1 MGALKAGVAVVDITP
16 PPGLLL
22 AGFAARS
29 EPATGIHDP
38 LTARA
43 VVVGDTAIV
52 VADVIGIHEEM
63 SARIRERCPLP
74 AGNLIVAATH
84 THGAPISM
92 AGRLSEDAD
101 PAFLRAIEDGCV
113 EAITRAVATAAPVR
127 ITAGMGVDPD
137 VARNRRHDGGLTDPA
152 LPVLRIRDAE
162 GNLVAVVVSYALH
175 PTVLGADNR
184 LITGDFPHFVRAAI
198 EAEHPGAVAV
208 FLNGCAGDVTI
219 GHTAHGSISLA
230 ADASRTFESA
240 QRVGE
245 KLARAALAAPEMPI
259 GDTVTASEQLVEVA
273 LERREQDLPRLAA
286 EWEAAAL
293 TADAA
298 HRKLFGYWANWARA
312 NADVAPG
319 SVIGRVSVLDW
330 GGVPIVALP
339 GEILAETGLSIR
351 ATCGDRPAFVLC
363 FADGTPGYIPPAS
376 EYSSGGY
383 EVDEAH
389 RFYGMPGS
397 FAPGGA
403 ERLAA
408 VAQSLLGLPRQAA
421 KPME

>member
-1 MGALKAGVAVVDITP
+1 MGTLKAGVAVVEITP
-16 PPGLLL
+16 PAGLLL

-38 LTARA
+38 LTVRA

-52 VADVIGIHEEM
+52 VADVIAIHEEM

-74 AGNLIVAATH
+74 AANVIVAATH

-92 AGRLSEDAD
+92 AGRLSADAD
-101 PAFLRAIEDGCV
+101 PAFLQAIEDGCV
-113 EAITRAVATAAPVR
+113 EALTRAAATAAPSH
-127 ITAGMGVDPD
+127 ITVGMGPDPD
-137 VARNRRHDGGLTDPA
+137 VARNRRHAGGLTDPA
-152 LPVLRIRDAE
+152 LPVLRIRNAD
-162 GNLVAVVVSYALH
+162 GGLVAVIVSYALH

-184 LITGDFPHFVRAAI
+184 LVTGDFPHFVRAAI
-198 EAEHPGAVAV
+198 EAAHPGAVAI

-219 GHTAHGSISLA
+219 GHTAHGSVSLA

-245 KLARAALAAPEMPI
+245 KIARAALAAPEVPI
-259 GDTVTASEQLVEVA
+259 GDTVSASERMVELA

-286 EWEAAAL
+286 EWDAAAL
-293 TADAA
+293 TAEPA
-298 HRKLFGYWANWARA
+298 HQKLFGYWANWART

-319 SVIGRVSVLDW
+319 NWTGRVSVLDW

-339 GEILAETGLSIR
+339 GEILAETGLGIR
-351 ATCGDRPAFVLC
+351 RACGDGPAFVLC
-363 FADGTPGYIPPAS
+363 FADGTSGYIPPAS

-408 VAQSLLGLPRQAA
+408 AAQALVGLLPKAA
-421 KPME
+421 KP

>member
-1 MGALKAGVAVVDITP
+1 MGTLKAGVAVVDITP

-63 SARIRERCPLP
+63 SARVRERCVLP
-74 AGNLIVAATH
+74 AGNVIVAATH

-152 LPVLRIRDAE
+152 LPVVRIRDAE

-184 LITGDFPHFVRAAI
+184 LVTGDFPHFVRAAI

-230 ADASRTFESA
+230 TDASRTFESA
-240 QRVGE
+240 QRVGK

-259 GDTVTASEQLVEVA
+259 GGTVAASEQSVELA

-319 SVIGRVSVLDW
+319 SVTGRVSVLDW

-351 ATCGDRPAFVLC
+351 AACGGRPAFVLC

>member
-1 MGALKAGVAVVDITP
+1 MGTLKAGVAVVDITP

-74 AGNLIVAATH
+74 GANVIVAATH

-113 EAITRAVATAAPVR
+113 EAIARAAASAVPVR
-127 ITAGMGVDPD
+127 ITAGMGADPD

-152 LPVLRIRDAE
+152 LPVLRIYDAA
-162 GNLVAVVVSYALH
+162 GGLVAVIVSYALH

-184 LITGDFPHFVRAAI
+184 LVTGDFPHFVRAAI

-230 ADASRTFESA
+230 ADASRTYESA

-259 GDTVTASEQLVEVA
+259 DDTVAASEQFVELA
-273 LERREQDLPRLAA
+273 LERRERDLPRLAA

-319 SVIGRVSVLDW
+319 SVTGRVSVLDW

-351 ATCGDRPAFVLC
+351 AACGGRPAFVLC

-408 VAQSLLGLPRQAA
+408 VAESLLGLPKQAA

>member
-1 MGALKAGVAVVDITP
+1 MDTLRAGVAVVDITP
-16 PPGLLL
+16 PAGLLL

-29 EPATGIHDP
+29 EPATGIHDR

-63 SARIRERCPLP
+63 SARIRERCALP
-74 AGNLIVAATH
+74 AGNVIVAATH

-92 AGRLSEDAD
+92 AGRLSEVAD

-113 EAITRAVATAAPVR
+113 EAITRAVATAAPSY
-127 ITAGMGVDPD
+127 ITVGMGADPD
-137 VARNRRHDGGLTDPA
+137 VARNRRHDGGLADPA
-152 LPVLRIRDAE
+152 LPVLRIRDVA
-162 GNLVAVVVSYALH
+162 GGLVAVVVSYALH

-245 KLARAALAAPEMPI
+245 KLAKAALAAPETPI
-259 GDTVTASEQLVEVA
+259 GDTVTASEQFVELA
-273 LERREQDLPRLAA
+273 LERRERDLPRLAA
-286 EWEAAAL
+286 EWEAEAL

-298 HRKLFGYWANWARA
+298 HRKLFGYWANWART

-319 SVIGRVSVLDW
+319 RVTGRVSVLDW

-351 ATCGDRPAFVLC
+351 AACGGRPAFVLC
-363 FADGTPGYIPPAS
+363 FAEGTSGYIPPAS
-376 EYSSGGY
+376 EYGFGGY

-397 FAPGGA
+397 FVSGSA

-408 VAQSLLGLPRQAA
+408 VAQYLLGPPKQAA